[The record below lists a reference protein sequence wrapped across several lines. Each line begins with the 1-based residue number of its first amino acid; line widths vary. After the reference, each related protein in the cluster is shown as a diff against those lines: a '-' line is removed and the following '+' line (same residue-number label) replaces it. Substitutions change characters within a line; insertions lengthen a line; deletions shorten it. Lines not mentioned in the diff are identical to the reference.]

1 MKKYYL
7 IPITEYTIYVGDKSL
22 RDILKINHK
31 ELVERENERIN
42 ILYSTS
48 PVVEMSPSEKLR
60 YKKHNEETKRMYES
74 LGVPEFVVAY
84 KDDFF
89 TKELITGT
97 ILTSPHS
104 INFNIRETSN
114 DKVLDYLE
122 ESNYTK
128 KINDFLNGIKPEEL
142 YIEEYEADCYIE
154 GTLNGKP
161 VFGSFNGKVKV
172 KIKENKKTTKKYE
185 LIK

>member
-7 IPITEYTIYVGDKSL
+7 IPVTEYTIYIGDKSL
-22 RDILKINHK
+22 RDLLKTAHQD
-31 ELVERENERIN
+31 LVERENERIN

-48 PVVEMSPSEKLR
+48 PVVEMSQSEKLR
-60 YKKHNEETKRMYES
+60 YKRHNEETARMYDMAD
-74 LGVPEFVVAY
+74 VPKFVVAY
-84 KDDFF
+84 KDELF
-89 TKELITGT
+89 TKEIITGT

-104 INFNIRETSN
+104 VNFSIRETSK

-128 KINDFLNGIKPEEL
+128 KINNFLNGIKPEEQF
-142 YIEEYEADCYIE
+142 IEEYEANCYIE

-161 VFGSFNGKVKV
+161 VFGTFDGKVKV
-172 KIKENKKTTKKYE
+172 KIKQSKKTTK
-185 LIK
+185 